1 MLSLLLDPSHS
12 IGDRTLYW
20 EFGERGGKQAILEN
34 EWKLTRLGLENPVYE
49 LCKVVEDKSEMN
61 NLISNYLEIASALKK
76 QLKSIPDRQSVF
88 YRN

>member
-34 EWKLTRLGLENPVYE
+34 EWKLIRLGLENPVYE
-49 LCKVVEDKSEMN
+49 L
-61 NLISNYLEIASALKK
+61 
-76 QLKSIPDRQSVF
+76 
-88 YRN
+88 